1 MRMQKDE
8 KRELKEKKDKFFS
21 DMLPDYREDENGSN
35 SSDGSD
41 CEIVQ
46 SVQNSDF
53 TFNPLTPNVR
63 KAICDRLSMPFHKA
77 DLKHENIGKK
87 LFNRNP
93 KVKRILADGNCL
105 FRGLTVATTGWET
118 CHLYIRQLICE
129 YISDVGTYTKED
141 PVKYLRESKMKCAK
155 DFGTDVEI
163 MAAAQVLGT
172 DIYVYHTYGSSL
184 KWLRYQCKHSSGVQS
199 GGAIYLDNRTGD
211 GNTGHFDYVLGLF

>member
-1 MRMQKDE
+1 
-8 KRELKEKKDKFFS
+8 
-21 DMLPDYREDENGSN
+21 MLPDYREDKNGSN

-53 TFNPLTPNVR
+53 TFDPLTPNVR

-77 DLKHENIGKK
+77 DLKHENIDEK

-105 FRGLTVATTGWET
+105 FRGLAVVTTGWET
-118 CHLYIRQLICE
+118 SHLYIRQLICE

-141 PVKYLRESKMKCAK
+141 PVKYLRESKMKCTK
-155 DFGTDVEI
+155 VFGTDVEI

-172 DIYVYHTYGSSL
+172 DSYVYHIYGSSL
-184 KWLRYQCKHSSGVQS
+184 KWFDFHVNIHRVSSQVVQY
-199 GGAIYLDNRTGD
+199 I
-211 GNTGHFDYVLGLF
+211 

>member
-1 MRMQKDE
+1 MKK
-8 KRELKEKKDKFFS
+8 KRTERKKDKFFS
-21 DMLPDYREDENGSN
+21 DMLSDYREDENGSN

-53 TFNPLTPNVR
+53 TFDPLTPNVR
-63 KAICDRLSMPFHKA
+63 TAICDSLSMPFHKA
-77 DLKHENIGKK
+77 DLKHENIGEK

-93 KVKRILADGNCL
+93 KVKRILGDGNCL
-105 FRGLTVATTGWET
+105 FRGLAVVTTGWET
-118 CHLYIRQLICE
+118 SHLYIRQLICE
-129 YISDVGTYTKED
+129 YISDVGTYNKED
-141 PVKYLRESKMKCAK
+141 PVKYLRESKMKCGK
-155 DFGTDVEI
+155 VFGTDVEI

-172 DIYVYHTYGSSL
+172 DIYVYHIYGSSL
-184 KWLRYQCKHSSGVQS
+184 KWLRFPCKHSSGVQS